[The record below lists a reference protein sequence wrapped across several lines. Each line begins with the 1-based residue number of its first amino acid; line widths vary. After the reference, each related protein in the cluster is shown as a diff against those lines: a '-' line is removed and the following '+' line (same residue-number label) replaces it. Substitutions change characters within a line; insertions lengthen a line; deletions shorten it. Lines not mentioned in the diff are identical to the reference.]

1 MWEFKDGAHYAIRG
15 LGLLTKPGLRRFVIV
30 PLFINIAVFGS
41 ALWWLSSWL
50 GSRVSAWAE
59 AAVSWLPDWLGWVS
73 AMLSGLM
80 WIVFGLG
87 ALVVVFYLFSAVANL
102 LAAPFNGLLAEK
114 VEAQLTGKA
123 PENSVS
129 IWKEIAVAPMQEVW
143 KLFYF
148 VVWAIPLA
156 ILFLIPGVNL
166 AAPFVWAVFSAWML
180 ALQYLD
186 YPLGNH
192 AIRFKAQRA
201 MIRRRRGL
209 GLGFGSVVLVL
220 TMVPILNFL
229 AMPAAVVGATA
240 LWVEKLRSE
249 AE

>member
-15 LGLLTKPGLRRFVIV
+15 LSLLTKPGLRRFVIM
-30 PLFINIAVFGS
+30 PLLINIAVFGS
-41 ALWWLSSWL
+41 ALWWLFSRL
-50 GSRVSAWAE
+50 GPRVSAWSE

-73 AMLSGLM
+73 TMLSGLM

-114 VEAQLTGKA
+114 VEAQLTGTA
-123 PENSVS
+123 PDSSVS
-129 IWKEIAVAPMQEVW
+129 IWKEIAVAPAQELG

-148 VVWAIPLA
+148 LVWAIPLA
-156 ILFLIPGVNL
+156 VLFLIPGINL
-166 AAPFVWAVFSAWML
+166 AAPIVWGVFSAWML

-201 MIRRRRGL
+201 MMRQRRGL
-209 GLGFGSVVLVL
+209 GLGFGSVVMVL
-220 TMVPILNFL
+220 TTVPILNFL
-229 AMPAAVVGATA
+229 AMPAAVVGATV
-240 LWVEKLRSE
+240 LWVEKLKSE
-249 AE
+249 AD